1 MPESLLSP
9 HHHHSIV
16 STTAIPFS
24 PLWLSCL
31 SSSHHC
37 NHPLVTHSTVSLL
50 QPQASSCYHHSCPV
64 ITMPCSHYQ
73 HDCTCL
79 HSGSPLVTITALS
92 APRLS
97 LLLPWPLPSHHRG
110 CLVAIL
116 LSPPRLSP
124 PPHTPNKTKK
134 PRWWCTAFVWHTA
147 ARPSERLPARHG
159 ACRAP
164 QGWPRALQRPRGAC
178 AGNASRLDTRPGA
191 GWAGMKP
198 GRSVSRRG
206 RCRPRDCR
214 RGHGSES
221 QGAQRPWPR
230 LSDRLIPPGPA
241 AQRPEASRHF
251 LLTSARRGPADQI
264 RSTCRGKVVWH
275 LTLTH

>member
-1 MPESLLSP
+1 MSAQPSPFHLCGSHAYPLLTTVTIPWSPTLLSP
-9 HHHHSIV
+9 CHNHRHPPATTTAVLLLSPCHALIT
-16 STTAIPFS
+16 STTVLVPTVALP
-24 PLWLSCL
+24 WLPSQLCQ
-31 SSSHHC
+31 HHGC
-37 NHPLVTHSTVSLL
+37 P
-50 QPQASSCYHHSCPV
+50 SCYHGHS
-64 ITMPCSHYQ
+64 
-73 HDCTCL
+73 
-79 HSGSPLVTITALS
+79 
-92 APRLS
+92 
-97 LLLPWPLPSHHRG
+97 PSHHRG

-124 PPHTPNKTKK
+124 PPHTPSKTKK

-159 ACRAP
+159 ARRAP

-178 AGNASRLDTRPGA
+178 AGNTSRLDTRPGA
-191 GWAGMKP
+191 GRAGMKP
-198 GRSVSRRG
+198 GRFVSRRG